1 MDFQGNNKMSL
12 RIVTPEKV
20 VYQSFADSISI
31 PTESGEITILPHH
44 TELVTLA
51 KPGILTLRLD
61 GKDNYFAVTRGVL
74 QIGGDNSVTL
84 LVTHSEIAEEID
96 LAQAEEAYERARV
109 AMEQKSTLSDID
121 FARFQSSLERNLA
134 RIKTAKRRGL

>member
-1 MDFQGNNKMSL
+1 MSL

-44 TELVTLA
+44 AELVTLA

-61 GKDNYFAVTRGVL
+61 NKDSYFAVTRGVL

-84 LVTHSEIAEEID
+84 LVTHSEMAEEID

-134 RIKTAKRRGL
+134 RIKTAKRRL

>member
-44 TELVTLA
+44 KELVTLA

>member
-44 TELVTLA
+44 VELVTLA

-61 GKDNYFAVTRGVL
+61 NKDNYFAVTRGVL

-84 LVTHSEIAEEID
+84 LVTHSEMAEEID

-134 RIKTAKRRGL
+134 RIKTAKRRL

>member
-1 MDFQGNNKMSL
+1 MSL

-44 TELVTLA
+44 VELVTLA

-74 QIGGDNSVTL
+74 QIGGDNSITL

-96 LAQAEEAYERARV
+96 LVQAEEAYERARV

>member
-1 MDFQGNNKMSL
+1 MSL

-44 TELVTLA
+44 KELVTLA